1 MRELKSWRLKFY
13 INNNTAS
20 PAEKKEKKE
29 RAAESREEERD
40 AKKER
45 TPAKKHQRI
54 RSAEPE
60 GINFGLQGPI
70 WAWSKEMKKDQI

>member
-29 RAAESREEERD
+29 RIVESKEEERE

-45 TPAKKHQRI
+45 TPIEKHQRI
-54 RSAEPE
+54 KSA
-60 GINFGLQGPI
+60 NLQGPI